1 MKKASYICSMRK
13 IKFLFLLSFL
23 CSAIVACGPDRF
35 QIVVP
40 FENEITIPGNYKNGE
55 FMVNVDTVDLEYLKD
70 FLFNYGMNF
79 DNIDK
84 VSMDSAFVEM
94 VSPDT
99 SLWPFKKYEIF
110 FVSRSEPGKQLLAA
124 YKRNPT
130 GGAGG
135 FGNDLPNRSKIE
147 NLSVNYADIQPWL
160 TDTFITRFDTRM
172 VTVTDN
178 SQQEYRLKIRYSI
191 RVEAIK

>member
-1 MKKASYICSMRK
+1 MG
-13 IKFLFLLSFL
+13 KFKNYAFLALL
-23 CSAIVACGPDRF
+23 GTIIAACGPDRF

-40 FENEITIPGNYKNGE
+40 FENEIVIPGNYKNGE
-55 FMVNVDTVDLEYLKD
+55 FMVNVDTVDMEYLRD
-70 FLFNYGMNF
+70 YLVNYGMTF

-99 SLWPFKKYEIF
+99 TLWPFKKYEIF
-110 FVSRSEPGKQLLAA
+110 FVSRSEPGKQVLVA
-124 YKRNPT
+124 YKHNPT
-130 GGAGG
+130 GAAGG
-135 FGNDLPNRSKIE
+135 FGNDLANRGNIE
-147 NLSVNYADIQPWL
+147 ELAVNYGDIQPWL

-178 SQQEYRLKIRYSI
+178 SQQEYRLKIKYSI
-191 RVEAIK
+191 RVEAMK